1 MMNETV
7 KKTRSL
13 REEAL
18 DILNSLSYKVANLDE
33 RVETLETS
41 RFTSKDLA
49 IIMGVLRA
57 SPSPED
63 ALVRLR
69 MYSPFSRAV
78 EFFSS
83 QKGGE
88 WEYFK
93 ALEGLQKALES
104 TLECFDDLVERLNC
118 FCTIQDKAEMLY
130 EASSNLDLRND
141 PRKQIALYI
150 KTAVLNVYSEN
161 LKRKNL
167 EALIEAVSVANQPE
181 PSDSDRRKVLHIL
194 YSGGLHAFP
203 HLKGNL
209 SEATT
214 ERKD

>member
-1 MMNETV
+1 MYLDRFSLDEMLNGIIMLLLRHEQRWQTHEFEYMV
-7 KKTRSL
+7 SDKKIGSLLEKMKQGMTRPDWALEILPS
-13 REEAL
+13 REEKEEE
-18 DILNSLSYKVANLDE
+18 YHM
-33 RVETLETS
+33 TLE
-41 RFTSKDLA
+41 
-49 IIMGVLRA
+49 
-57 SPSPED
+57 E
-63 ALVRLR
+63 
-69 MYSPFSRAV
+69 
-78 EFFSS
+78 
-83 QKGGE
+83 
-88 WEYFK
+88 
-93 ALEGLQKALES
+93 LQEALES

-118 FCTIQDKAEMLY
+118 FCTVQDKAEMLY
-130 EASSNLDLRND
+130 EASSNLNLRND

-167 EALIEAVSVANQPE
+167 EALLEAVSVANQPE

-209 SEATT
+209 SEVIT